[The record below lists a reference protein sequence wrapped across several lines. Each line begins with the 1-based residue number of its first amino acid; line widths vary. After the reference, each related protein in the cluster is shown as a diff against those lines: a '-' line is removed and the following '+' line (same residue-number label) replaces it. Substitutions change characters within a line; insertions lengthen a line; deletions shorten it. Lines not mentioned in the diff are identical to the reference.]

1 MQLFT
6 NNKSFI
12 SDNIIVILNRILS
25 LRKNRLTRLRK
36 LNISIDA
43 RRAELYAKLS
53 ECNEL
58 ITQVIVDKKVY
69 CDSLATTNTVLLF
82 EYQKKNSLFDG
93 RRQQLIEDKKNINDE
108 IIRLSEKIERLRIDI
123 LNVNKSIE
131 KITYALKENYFE

>member
-1 MQLFT
+1 M
-6 NNKSFI
+6 
-12 SDNIIVILNRILS
+12 ILNRILS
-25 LRKNRLTRLRK
+25 LRKNRLTRLRR

-43 RRAELYAKLS
+43 RRSELYEKLS

-58 ITQVIVDKKVY
+58 ISQVTVDKKVY
-69 CDSLATTNTVLLF
+69 CDSLTTTNTVLLL

-93 RRQQLIEDKKNINDE
+93 RRQQLIEDKKNINEE
-108 IIRLSEKIERLRIDI
+108 ILRLSENIERLRIDI

>member
-1 MQLFT
+1 M
-6 NNKSFI
+6 
-12 SDNIIVILNRILS
+12 ILNRILS
-25 LRKNRLTRLRK
+25 LRKNRLTRLRR

-43 RRAELYAKLS
+43 RRAELYEKLS

-58 ITQVIVDKKVY
+58 ISQVTVDKKVY
-69 CDSLATTNTVLLF
+69 CDSLTTTNTVLLF

-93 RRQQLIEDKKNINDE
+93 RRQQLIEDKKNINEE
-108 IIRLSEKIERLRIDI
+108 ILRLSENIERLRIDI